1 MILQI
6 DRGNT
11 RLKWRLRKNLSDIA
25 QGAILNEQGYS
36 SLADALSGQPIQ
48 NILVVSVLGEE
59 QDRLFTQWAE
69 KKFGVTPRYAK
80 TESVCAGVINGYYF
94 PERLGVD
101 RWLVMLAG
109 FARAKSACVVV
120 DCGSAITVDLLDRKG
135 MHHGGYIAPG
145 IAAMQRA
152 LSVST
157 QGVKV
162 INEAVADELTPARD
176 TASAVSAARTA
187 MIVGLIR
194 QAIWQLSDLDKD
206 LTSPPMLLL
215 TGGDG
220 QSLVKF
226 FDAAL
231 FVPDLVFEGLELAFP
246 AD

>member
-11 RLKWRLRKNLSDIA
+11 RLKWRLRGNLSDIA
-25 QGAILNEQGYS
+25 RGVVLNEEGYS
-36 SLADALSGQPIQ
+36 SLANVLSGQPIQ
-48 NILVVSVLGEE
+48 KILVVSVLGEE

-69 KKFGVTPRYAK
+69 KNFSVSPRYAK
-80 TESVCAGVINGYYF
+80 TESACAGVINGYRF

-109 FARAKSACVVV
+109 FARAKGSCVVV
-120 DCGSAITVDLLDRKG
+120 DCGSAITVDLLGRKG
-135 MHHGGYIAPG
+135 LHHGGYIAPG

-152 LSVST
+152 LSVNT

-162 INEAVADELTPARD
+162 INEAVADDLTPGRD

-187 MIVGLIR
+187 MIVGLIQ
-194 QAIWQLSDLDKD
+194 QAMRQLSTIDEDPV
-206 LTSPPMLLL
+206 SPPALLL

-220 QSLVKF
+220 QGLMKF

-231 FVPDLVFEGLELAFP
+231 FVPDLVFEGLELVFP

>member
-1 MILQI
+1 
-6 DRGNT
+6 
-11 RLKWRLRKNLSDIA
+11 
-25 QGAILNEQGYS
+25 
-36 SLADALSGQPIQ
+36 
-48 NILVVSVLGEE
+48 
-59 QDRLFTQWAE
+59 
-69 KKFGVTPRYAK
+69 
-80 TESVCAGVINGYYF
+80 
-94 PERLGVD
+94 
-101 RWLVMLAG
+101 
-109 FARAKSACVVV
+109 
-120 DCGSAITVDLLDRKG
+120 
-135 MHHGGYIAPG
+135 
-145 IAAMQRA
+145 MQRA

-162 INEAVADELTPARD
+162 INEAVADELIPARD

-194 QAIWQLSDLDKD
+194 QAIWQLSALDKD